1 MWTCPECRSVMKD
14 SRFICGS
21 CGTLVRPGAM
31 VCLPTVLAFLTCFVV
46 GVAFFP
52 DAPIRQVGKTY
63 VGKGDHPHTAED
75 YRWFQRWAAVS
86 FVTGTVAFLSS
97 CYAAWENTGL
107 WRPTGKGTEVWRK
120 PQGRRD
126 DS

>member
-1 MWTCPECRSVMKD
+1 
-14 SRFICGS
+14 
-21 CGTLVRPGAM
+21 M